1 MIKVSDILSGER
13 KITIKTLVMGA
24 TGNGKTYFAGTFPK
38 SLFLMTEPDGEMTFL
53 TLPELRKNVVGFDK
67 FIPES
72 AEDIKAVF
80 ERLNLACDEARKM
93 ALAGEIETLVLDNFT
108 FLAENR
114 MMYVN
119 KYEQEI
125 SPRTGELNKMV
136 MFGKLNRWLYE
147 FTLMKLCSFP
157 GNVVITAHEKLES
170 DEALEKKPD
179 KSNPVVP
186 SILGGFRDD
195 IGGMVSLVLYLGKSK
210 GPDGKYKYSAR
221 TNLGMGKQAK
231 SRFPNLP
238 EVVDNI
244 SYNTLRLAI
253 EQSLKTEVKQ

>member
-1 MIKVSDILSGER
+1 MIKVEEVVSGEH
-13 KITIKTLVMGA
+13 KLHIKTLVMGA

-38 SLFLMTEPDGEMTFL
+38 SYFLMTEPDGEMTFL
-53 TLPELRKNVVGFDK
+53 TVPELRKNVIGFDR

-72 AEDIKAVF
+72 QEDTKAVF
-80 ERLNLACDEARKM
+80 ERLYTACDEARQM
-93 ALAGEIETLVLDNFT
+93 ALKGEIETLVLDNIT
-108 FLAENR
+108 YLAETR
-114 MMYVN
+114 WIYIN
-119 KYEQEI
+119 KYEQEF
-125 SPRTGELNKMV
+125 SPRTGELNTMA
-136 MFGKLNRWLYE
+136 MYGKLSRWLYN
-147 FTLMKLCSFP
+147 FTLMKLVSFP
-157 GNVVITAHEKLES
+157 GNIVITCHERLES

-244 SYNTLRLAI
+244 SYSTLRLSI
-253 EQSLKTEVKQ
+253 ENALKTEAK